1 MARAAL
7 FDLDGT
13 LLDSL
18 ADIGTACNQAL
29 LDHGLPPHALAR
41 YVDFVGEGVE
51 NLITQAM
58 APVPFDLAVLTAYKR
73 LYPQQMLKLTVPYTG
88 IEAALTALVAAGLPL
103 AVLSNKPH
111 APTCALVE
119 HFFGGTPWRAVAG
132 HRTEVPRKPDPTS
145 ALALCAQLGVAPQ
158 DCVFV
163 GDSAVDVATA
173 LNAGMPSI
181 GVGWGFRPHEAQTA
195 SYYCPA
201 PQVLAALVQA
211 ASPVAVV
218 GRGVAS

>member
-1 MARAAL
+1 MARAAI

-13 LLDSL
+13 LLDSV

-29 LDHGLPPHALAR
+29 VDHGLPPHPLAR

-51 NLITQAM
+51 NLIIQAM
-58 APVPFDLAVLTAYKR
+58 APVAFDATVLAAYKH
-73 LYPQQMLKLTVPYTG
+73 LYPQQMLKQTVPYAG
-88 IEAALTALVAAGLPL
+88 IEAALTALVAAGMPL

-111 APTCALVE
+111 APTCALVD

-173 LNAGMPSI
+173 HNAGMPSI

-195 SYYCPA
+195 RHYCA
-201 PQVLAALVQA
+201 NTQVLAAMVRA
-211 ASPVAVV
+211 A
-218 GRGVAS
+218 